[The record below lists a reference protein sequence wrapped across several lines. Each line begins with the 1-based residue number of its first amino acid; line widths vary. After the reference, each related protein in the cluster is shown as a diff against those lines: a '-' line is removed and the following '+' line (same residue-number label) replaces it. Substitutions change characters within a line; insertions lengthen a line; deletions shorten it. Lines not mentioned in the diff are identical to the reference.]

1 MPASLPRCH
10 QTGTVKVPQQAP
22 GCGSLVVAGVSARPV
37 ATDQDENGTNI
48 FRPYLRPNLF
58 REVLIRPYP
67 SPDI

>member
-1 MPASLPRCH
+1 
-10 QTGTVKVPQQAP
+10 VPQQAP